1 MMRMGNVVAPDQPLP
16 PRVLVALDGQLAI
29 CRKFLQL
36 RLDEAIVGASKA
48 LFERSN
54 QLLDHGEQERCLDAL
69 VVVKRHRGAI
79 TKRVLDML
87 PARVE
92 HFGGAVEKSWHQPA
106 RTGLSLLE
114 QQSQD
119 ETLILADLAARTEA
133 RATFPLFELGHR
145 YAVLAALPMLESAA
159 QPFSPTFLCDC
170 LQQAIADIDLLPEFR
185 AYIYQAF
192 DRKVLQSAFALYDE
206 LNTQLCES
214 GILPH
219 LRVFAPRHRA
229 AAATHD
235 YKDAGDTDGKA
246 AKGMPPADTAHAGE
260 SSDTRVASTA
270 MAELDA
276 RSDETYASLLRF
288 LDLRRHQSESLTPPG
303 EGEIPS
309 PQDLNRVLAKLQRRT
324 MPAPSSEQDAR
335 PPDMRQLRDEMLA
348 QLRQSNPDSVAPRFD
363 AGQANTIELMT
374 LLFDRLIEDI
384 RSTPGS
390 YFLSE
395 LQATLLRAAMDDK
408 AFFTDRQHAAR
419 KWLETVVEASAQWI
433 PDYDRGSDN
442 PVLVERIHTMNR
454 AINRDF
460 DGDVSI
466 FDDMTGGLRKQLDQ
480 LAHRAAV
487 TERHYV
493 EAFRGRERLELAR
506 KRAEALIA
514 ERIEN
519 GSSTDLTRT
528 LLQHAW
534 TDVLVL
540 SLLKHG
546 EDSEDFRRKLHVADM
561 LGKSDPD
568 EHVENAGRLREQIE
582 QGLSQV
588 GMEPREADL
597 LARDATGAVGDNAQI
612 AEDDKSTR
620 AELALKLKQR
630 EPVGGEQI
638 GRAVDAPIVSA
649 GSEHDK
655 TMAQI
660 KKMAFGTW
668 FEFDDPEYDK
678 PIRRKMVWYSK
689 QTGRCLFVNRRGVRT
704 HDTTVDH
711 LAQSMQ
717 AGNARVV
724 VVEEGSFIDRAL
736 EHILASLRK
745 FMGRKSPQEESA

>member
-1 MMRMGNVVAPDQPLP
+1 MGNVVAPDQPLP
-16 PRVLVALDGQLAI
+16 PRALAALNDQLAI

-36 RLDEAIVGASKA
+36 RLDEAIVYAGKA
-48 LFERSN
+48 LFDRSN
-54 QLLDHGEQERCLDAL
+54 QLLDHDEQERCLDAL
-69 VVVKRHRGAI
+69 VVVKRHRAAI

-92 HFGGAVEKSWHQPA
+92 HFGRAAEKPGHQPA
-106 RTGLSLLE
+106 HMGLSLLE

-119 ETLILADLAARTEA
+119 ETLMLADLAARTEA
-133 RATFPLFELGHR
+133 RATLPLFELGHR
-145 YAVLAALPMLESAA
+145 YAVLAAQPMLESAV
-159 QPFSPTFLCDC
+159 QPFSPAFLCDC
-170 LQQAIADIDLLPEFR
+170 LRQAIADIDLLPEFR
-185 AYIYQAF
+185 VVIYQAF
-192 DRKVLQSAFALYDE
+192 DRKALQCAFAFYDE

-229 AAATHD
+229 AASTHD
-235 YKDAGDTDGKA
+235 YQHAGDADGKA
-246 AKGMPPADTAHAGE
+246 ANGMSQVDTAHAVE
-260 SSDTRVASTA
+260 SPDARVAATA
-270 MAELDA
+270 VHELDA

-288 LDLRRHQSESLTPPG
+288 LDLRRRQSESLAPPG

-309 PQDLNRVLAKLQRRT
+309 SQDINRVLAKLQSR
-324 MPAPSSEQDAR
+324 PLSAPMSEEDAR

-348 QLRQSNPDSVAPRFD
+348 QLRQSHPENVTPRFN
-363 AGQANTIELMT
+363 ARQANTIELMT

-384 RSTPGS
+384 RSTPGNH
-390 YFLSE
+390 FLSE
-395 LQATLLRAAMDDK
+395 LQATLLRVAMDDQ

-433 PDYDRGSDN
+433 PDNDRGSGN
-442 PVLVERIHTMNR
+442 PALVERIHTMNR

-466 FDDMTGGLRKQLDQ
+466 FDGMTGGLRKQLDQ

-514 ERIEN
+514 ERIEI
-519 GSSTDLTRT
+519 GSSTGLTRT

-546 EDSEDFRRKLHVADM
+546 EDSDDFRRKLHVADM
-561 LGKSDPD
+561 LGKGSP
-568 EHVENAGRLREQIE
+568 EQHVEDADRLRELIE

-597 LARDATGAVGDNAQI
+597 LARDATGVVDDNAQT

-630 EPVGGEQI
+630 EPVGSEQI
-638 GRAVDAPIVSA
+638 DRAVDAPVVSA
-649 GSEHDK
+649 DSEHDQ
-655 TMAQI
+655 TMARI

-668 FEFDDPEYDK
+668 FEFDDPEYGK

-689 QTGRCLFVNRRGVRT
+689 QTGRCLFVNRRGIRT
-704 HDTTVDH
+704 HDTTIDH

-724 VVEEGSFIDRAL
+724 TVEEGSFIDRAL

-745 FMGRKSPQEESA
+745 FIGRKLPQQEEST